1 MTTLG
6 PGSTIGIVGGGQLGR
21 MLAQSARQHGYGVA
35 VLTGGAENTPAGV
48 LADREFSGSFDD
60 PETVSAFFEMID
72 AMTWEFENVDV
83 ALADAAEAAGLPVRP
98 AGSIIAAAQDRKLKG
113 STHGSRC
120 RSRPVAVGRN
130 RAELAAAVAEL
141 GVPVIAKT
149 ARFGYDGKG
158 QVRITDPADVAAVW
172 RRSMASAS
180 SSSRSWVRART
191 QRRCRS
197 GSMATSSTTA

>member
-1 MTTLG
+1 MTTLD

-98 AGSIIAAAQDRKLKG
+98 AGSIIAAAQDRKLEKEVLR
-113 STHGSRC
+113 SR
-120 RSRPVAVGRN
+120 RDRRPVAASRDRS
-130 RAELAAAVAEL
+130 RA
-141 GVPVIAKT
+141 G
-149 ARFGYDGKG
+149 GG
-158 QVRITDPADVAAVW
+158 
-172 RRSMASAS
+172 RRSAGYA
-180 SSSRSWVRART
+180 RHRQDGTFWLRRQRTGADHRT
-191 QRRCRS
+191 Q
-197 GSMATSSTTA
+197 

>member
-60 PETVSAFFEMID
+60 PEAVSAFFEMID

-83 ALADAAEAAGLPVRP
+83 ALADALKLLDFVRP
-98 AGSIIAAAQDRKLKG
+98 SGSIIVLR
-113 STHGSRC
+113 R
-120 RSRPVAVGRN
+120 
-130 RAELAAAVAEL
+130 
-141 GVPVIAKT
+141 T
-149 ARFGYDGKG
+149 AN
-158 QVRITDPADVAAVW
+158 W
-172 RRSMASAS
+172 RR
-180 SSSRSWVRART
+180 
-191 QRRCRS
+191 RR
-197 GSMATSSTTA
+197 